1 MAERSALE
9 VGVKYCG
16 GCNPRYD
23 RTAVRARLKAAC
35 PFASFSTAIPG
46 EPCDALLVLCG
57 CTARCADVTGLTGRY
72 GQWTMYGSGTEEEAA
87 TFLRVAAQ
95 QKRSNAMDW
104 KTIYDQRTVTA
115 QEAVTHIKSGHRVVV
130 AHACGE
136 PTHILDAML
145 QNAAAYEDVE
155 IVHMVA
161 MGKCE
166 YCKPEYSRNFRHNTF
181 FVGGGS
187 RDAIADGR
195 GDFTPSFFFE
205 VPRLFEKAMPVD
217 VALVTVTPPDAG
229 GRCSLGV
236 SVDYTLAAVKQAK
249 YVIAQ
254 VNSKMPWTNGTSTVS
269 VEDIDCFVP
278 FDAPI
283 IPLQPPKIGP
293 VEEAIGRNVAS
304 LVEDG
309 STLQLGIGTIP
320 DAVLKF
326 LGDKKDLGIHSE
338 MFSDGVVDLYQKGV
352 ITGANKRLDKGKMV
366 AAFLMGSKKL
376 YDFVDDNPD
385 VLMRTVDYVNTP
397 AVICQNPK
405 VVSINSCLQVDFNG
419 QVNSESMGTK
429 QFSGIGGQL
438 DYVRGAAMCPDG
450 KAILAMPSTAKHGEV
465 SRIVPVF
472 EPGTTVTTTRT
483 DVHYIVTEYG
493 VANLRAKSL
502 RERARLLINIAH
514 PKFRDQLWEAYY
526 ERYGKEDQ

>member
-1 MAERSALE
+1 MEDWKVLYASKLMTADE
-9 VGVKYCG
+9 
-16 GCNPRYD
+16 
-23 RTAVRARLKAAC
+23 AVRQIPDGSRVFFGHAAN
-35 PFASFSTAIPG
+35 
-46 EPCDALLVLCG
+46 EPPVLVDALV
-57 CTARCADVTGLTGRY
+57 R
-72 GQWTMYGSGTEEEAA
+72 
-87 TFLRVAAQ
+87 
-95 QKRSNAMDW
+95 N
-104 KTIYDQRTVTA
+104 
-115 QEAVTHIKSGHRVVV
+115 
-130 AHACGE
+130 
-136 PTHILDAML
+136 
-145 QNAAAYEDVE
+145 YEQYKDVE
-155 IVHMVA
+155 IVHWVPMGKGEYCDPKMKGHLRHNAMVVGGPTRKAVQEGRADYTPFFFHQSTRFFSDGTFPIDVA
-161 MGKCE
+161 MV
-166 YCKPEYSRNFRHNTF
+166 S
-181 FVGGGS
+181 
-187 RDAIADGR
+187 
-195 GDFTPSFFFE
+195 
-205 VPRLFEKAMPVD
+205 
-217 VALVTVTPPDAG
+217 VTPPDKHG
-229 GRCSLGV
+229 YVSLGV
-236 SVDYTLAAVKQAK
+236 SVGGTKPACLNAK
-249 YVIAQ
+249 MVIAQ
-254 VNSKMPWTNGTSTVS
+254 VNDQMPRTMGESFLHVSQLTCCVEASTPLPELGGGT
-269 VEDIDCFVP
+269 
-278 FDAPI
+278 
-283 IPLQPPKIGP
+283 IGE

-385 VLMRTVDYVNTP
+385 VMMRTVDYVNNP